1 MEIVGIR
8 RASHWWASV
17 GDGWVGG
24 GGSQRLANTP
34 LPPPNTQPAC
44 ITMAANTQH
53 PVTFGATVG
62 TLDAP
67 QQTLRSP
74 PSTDSAMST
83 AAYEKDTGL
92 DASNPFSAFYKHP
105 DARRSMDAH
114 PQSKTHLDVN
124 VNVYDRDMESGAPLS
139 AATTQQPKVSVDG
152 RVKEC
157 TMWPSRQAI
166 LEKKKISQRAKGCSF
181 FHSLSNKQRLWVKI
195 IIALFLVA
203 AAAGTGVGISKAV
216 GGGVWKKPGEHG
228 PIQ

>member
-1 MEIVGIR
+1 
-8 RASHWWASV
+8 
-17 GDGWVGG
+17 
-24 GGSQRLANTP
+24 
-34 LPPPNTQPAC
+34 
-44 ITMAANTQH
+44 MAANTQQ
-53 PVTFGATVG
+53 PVTFGATVDG
-62 TLDAP
+62 LYAP
-67 QQTLRSP
+67 QQTL
-74 PSTDSAMST
+74 PSHGSAVST
-83 AAYEKDTGL
+83 PADEKDTGL
-92 DASNPFSAFYKHP
+92 DSSNPFSAFYKHP
-105 DARRSMDAH
+105 DARRSMDAA

-124 VNVYDRDMESGAPLS
+124 VYDRDPESGVPLS

-166 LEKKKISQRAKGCSF
+166 MEQKKLSQRAKGCSF
-181 FHSLSNKQRLWVKI
+181 FHTLSNKQRLWAKI